1 MICPKCGKEVRD
13 AAKFCGYCG
22 APLTA
27 STAVVSPHVRS
38 KRKKGLLLAIP
49 LILVLIAGA
58 AFVLNRTHSEGTA
71 VDASSDYVVVYADNS
86 YTLITLNNKYEKVPL
101 GTIV

>member
-1 MICPKCGKEVRD
+1 MTCPKCGKEVH
-13 AAKFCGYCG
+13 AGAKFCGYCG

-27 STAVVSPHVRS
+27 STAVVSPRVRS

-86 YTLITLNNKYEKVPL
+86 YTP
-101 GTIV
+101 